1 MTKTQ
6 GFPGGLLLPG
16 ILTTTELIHSDEDR
30 EPCQG
35 FPPTELIRDDEEPG
49 FPTMTELIHSTNEDG
64 ELSVLTCKAV
74 TRETSPLPG
83 VFDADLIH
91 NDEEQESAFGFY
103 MQSNNIGDLT
113 GFRCR
118 ADSQ

>member
-64 ELSVLTCKAV
+64 ELSVLTCKAI
-74 TRETSPLPG
+74 TREISPLPG
-83 VFDADLIH
+83 VFAD
-91 NDEEQESAFGFY
+91 D
-103 MQSNNIGDLT
+103 
-113 GFRCR
+113 R
-118 ADSQ
+118 ADSWR